1 MPPDTLLVSGVIAA
15 GGTALY
21 AYVGARLAIRPVSL
35 EAQPALQ
42 LFATWWFL
50 LAGTQVAIGGS
61 EVLAW
66 SGIESVGLH
75 AGLSY
80 VNLFLSVFA
89 IHTLLYYLVYVFT
102 GSLHGFRTVT
112 LVYLAYFLAVLY
124 LLTTANPV
132 GIAVDPWTVQIE
144 TQDPISG
151 PVAKAIVGVLLVPPL
166 VATGA
171 YLRLYAHVESRTQR
185 YRVLVIGTSIA
196 LWLGSF
202 LAVYLAG
209 ADQASIWPLVSKLI
223 GFAGALAVLGAYF
236 PPGWVRERGIHPL
249 GAGPEGHER

>member
-1 MPPDTLLVSGVIAA
+1 MPPDTLLVSGFIAA
-15 GGTALY
+15 GGAVLF
-21 AYVGARLAIRPVSL
+21 AYVGLRLARREVSL

-50 LAGTQVAIGGS
+50 LAGTQIVTGGS

-66 SGIESVGLH
+66 MGVESLGLH

-80 VNLFLSVFA
+80 INLFFSVFA
-89 IHTLLYYLVYVFT
+89 IHTLLYYLLYVFT
-102 GSLHGFRTVT
+102 GGMRGFAAVT
-112 LVYLAYFLAVLY
+112 LGYLAYFLTVLY
-124 LLTTANPV
+124 LLTTANPI
-132 GIAVDPWTVQIE
+132 GLDVDAWTVAIE
-144 TQDPISG
+144 TEHPISG
-151 PVAKAIVGVLLVPPL
+151 PVTNAIVGFLLVPPL

-202 LAVYLAG
+202 LVVYLAG
-209 ADQASIWPLVSKLI
+209 ADQASIWPLISKLI
-223 GFAGALAVLGAYF
+223 GLAGAVAVLVAYF
-236 PPGWVRERGIHPL
+236 PPRWIRERGIESL
-249 GAGPEGHER
+249 GEGSGADRL